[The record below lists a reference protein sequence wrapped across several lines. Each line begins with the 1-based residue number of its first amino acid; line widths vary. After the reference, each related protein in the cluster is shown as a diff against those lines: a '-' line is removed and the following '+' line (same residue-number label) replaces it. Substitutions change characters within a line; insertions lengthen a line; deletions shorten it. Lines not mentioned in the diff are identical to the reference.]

1 MSQLRLHIFLLIF
14 CCFRQITFAQP
25 GWDEQGFQSMSKAE
39 RYRFVHDYPFW
50 KIDNGNDLKALV
62 EKMLTAAEEKNDQHT
77 ILALKYYTCLFSGNA
92 GFKMPG
98 SKTSAELFAEMEA
111 EAKKTGFEVEE
122 VVAHHYLVNDLS
134 ASQKLPY
141 EQRYVEVQ
149 KTFERMEAI
158 GFEKFRDYQVEAILL
173 NLNQFMWELED
184 FEKAFQYLSVAERFI
199 QPSEEGGY
207 HYTQVLSYLQTYW
220 KQKKDYGKSIEYTRK
235 ILLFHQDFQTDDPER
250 QWWSQFWKGFANIE
264 MAALLIEHGKI
275 SESEPYADRGYELSK
290 TKNPINP
297 IVPYQA
303 EFDAL
308 QVLIPVKLKLGK
320 IDEAAAL
327 LEHSLNI
334 KNMLEPQG
342 QLDYFKPLQLYQH
355 FSKYHELRG
364 ETAAALRYTRLAQTI
379 EDSLHRKNDAWKLA
393 QIQRRIDAEKYTEK
407 LQLVENEKQLQ
418 TLLRNAALV
427 ILVLVVLLAY
437 GNYHRLQYKR
447 RQKEAEL
454 EAAKNNLEALTH
466 GFREKSEMV
475 ENLRLENEKLSNEG
489 MRSEY
494 LEQLT
499 NSTILTEDD
508 WVKFRQVFEKAH
520 PGFIA
525 RQKEQFPDLTN
536 AETRLLVLEKLGLGT
551 IEMANMLGVN
561 RNTINQTKLRLRRKT
576 EGGQA

>member
-1 MSQLRLHIFLLIF
+1 MS
-14 CCFRQITFAQP
+14 P
-25 GWDEQGFQSMSKAE
+25 AE

-50 KIDNGNDLKALV
+50 KINNGNDLSALV
-62 EKMLTAAEEKNDQHT
+62 ERMLAGAEEKNDRHT
-77 ILALKYYTCLFSGNA
+77 VLALKYYVCLVSGNE

-98 SKTSAELFAEMEA
+98 GKTGVELFAEMEA
-111 EAKKTGFEVEE
+111 EARKTGYKVEE
-122 VVAHHYLVNDLS
+122 AVAHHYLVNGPG
-134 ASQKLPY
+134 ASQKTSF
-141 EQRYVEVQ
+141 EQQYVEVQ

-173 NLNQFMWELED
+173 NLSQFMWGLED
-184 FEKAFQYLSVAERFI
+184 FEKAYHFLTVAERFI
-199 QPSEEGGY
+199 QPTEEGGHY
-207 HYTQVLSYLQTYW
+207 YTQVLSYLQTYW

-235 ILLFHQDFQTDDPER
+235 ILQFHQNFLTEDPER

-264 MAALLIEHGKI
+264 MAALLIEEGKI
-275 SESEPYADRGYELSK
+275 AESEPYADRGYDLSK
-290 TKNPINP
+290 AKNPINP

-320 IDEAAAL
+320 LDEADAL
-327 LEHSLNI
+327 LQRSTDI
-334 KNMLEPQG
+334 QKMLEPQS
-342 QLDYFKPLQLYQH
+342 QLDYFKPLKLYRH
-355 FSKYHELRG
+355 FSKYKEIRG
-364 ETAAALRYTRLAQTI
+364 DAADALHYARLAQTLQ
-379 EDSLHRKNDAWKLA
+379 DSLDRRNDARKQA

-427 ILVLVVLLAY
+427 ILLLVVLLAY

-454 EAAKNNLEALTH
+454 GAAKNDLTFMTR
-466 GFREKSEMV
+466 GFREKSELV

-499 NSTILTEDD
+499 SSTILTEED
-508 WVKFRQVFEKAH
+508 WTKFRAVFEKAH

-525 RQKEQFPDLTN
+525 RQKEQFPELTP
-536 AETRLLVLEKLGLGT
+536 AETRLLVLEKLGLNVP
-551 IEMANMLGVN
+551 EMANMLGVN

-576 EGGQA
+576 GGEI